1 MAGLADQHSGLEVAD
16 WSAAAAAFSE
26 TERTGAWVNYLLVGM
41 IVGYAVISLVNTLIV
56 ATAERRREFA
66 VQRLIGSTRSQ
77 VMRMMIMEAS
87 FVTLAGIMLG
97 GVVAVATL
105 APFNIAPDRH
115 PGTSRSVVDPSHRDR
130 VRHVADVHRDA
141 RSGLDRAP
149 AAPDRRAGRIRLNNV
164 VSLVPSRCAPVE
176 PAAQTADGRLAR
188 CANGRMPWADA

>member
-1 MAGLADQHSGLEVAD
+1 VEHTTAGLVPQILVRAAPGTDAPRLTATLAGLADQHSGLEVAD

-105 APFNIAPDRH
+105 APFNIALT
-115 PGTSRSVVDPSHRDR
+115 GTPVPHGPLWIHLIVIGS
-130 VRHVADVHRDA
+130 ATLLTFTA
-141 RSGLDRAP
+141 T
-149 AAPDRRAGRIRLNNV
+149 
-164 VSLVPSRCAPVE
+164 LVPAWIALRPRPTGVL
-176 PAAQTADGRLAR
+176 AASA
-188 CANGRMPWADA
+188 